1 MQLKIFGILC
11 CYRTWLIPFSGA
23 YTSEE
28 YCAYWIENLLCS
40 YKLLCIWFLT
50 SWSGVWIEYILK
62 LQDVENELAVQVSM
76 KHEIELAM
84 KLLEKDIHE
93 KQDTLIGLRQQ
104 LEEVKSINIEMY
116 QKLQVRIILKFLE
129 FLELTGNWKWLFV
142 WSIWFLKGWV
152 ILTVPYW

>member
-1 MQLKIFGILC
+1 M
-11 CYRTWLIPFSGA
+11 
-23 YTSEE
+23 
-28 YCAYWIENLLCS
+28 
-40 YKLLCIWFLT
+40 
-50 SWSGVWIEYILK
+50 LK

-104 LEEVKSINIEMY
+104 LEEVKAINIEMY

-129 FLELTGNWKWLFV
+129 FVELNGVENDYMKNLVF
-142 WSIWFLKGWV
+142 KG
-152 ILTVPYW
+152 